1 MKSIVPHQLKDARR
15 RGSLM
20 PAIAFALLVV
30 GAASALVMNKLWLEA
45 AEVELQTAAE
55 ASALAAAGAY
65 LSDDMLR
72 PSFDADDAVYKA
84 KVRAAEVAYLNRV
97 GTHRVELVVD
107 GDDTDIVFGRRVPGG
122 AGGET
127 TFLLTNEN
135 PTVVE
140 VRTRRT
146 REQGNPITLFYPGVT
161 GVSTADATMI
171 VEAAFNN
178 EIDHFAAAPARP
190 IPALPLAILAS
201 DPTETRADTWA
212 AMIEGRLGADQYSY
226 DEVNHVVI
234 EQPDG
239 IPEMVLQS
247 APLKQDP
254 LLSNVQLLD
263 FNNDLR
269 EEKINGQIRN
279 GLTQDDLHFLNNRL
293 PAHSPIEMTGLGNV
307 TTPVQLALESQIG
320 QQRLCLLYNAAEP
333 MTVPGWTTL
342 QCQGV
347 VAVRILKV
355 LPADGE
361 SATIILQPTVMTTK
375 TAVPAEFAQLPATG
389 LGTMADEVSE
399 PVLYPPNP
407 YVYKLYISR

>member
-1 MKSIVPHQLKDARR
+1 MKSIVPYQLKDARR

-30 GAASALVMNKLWLEA
+30 GAASALVMNKLWIEA

-72 PSFDADDAVYKA
+72 PGFDADETVYKA
-84 KVRAAEVAYLNRV
+84 KVRAAEVAYMNRV

-127 TFLLTNEN
+127 TFLLTNDN

-140 VRTRRT
+140 VRTRRS
-146 REQGNPITLFYPGVT
+146 REQGNPVTLFYPGVT
-161 GVSTADATMI
+161 GRATADAMTI

-190 IPALPLAILAS
+190 IPALPLAILAN
-201 DPTETRADTWA
+201 DPTGKRLDTWSS
-212 AMIEGRLGADQYSY
+212 MIEEKLGPDNYSY
-226 DEVNHVVI
+226 DEINHVVV

-239 IPEMVLQS
+239 IPEVVLQS
-247 APLKQDP
+247 SPLKQDP

-263 FNNDLR
+263 FNNDLH
-269 EEKINGQIRN
+269 EDNINRQIRQ
-279 GLTQDDLHFLNNRL
+279 GLTQDDLRLLNNRL
-293 PAHSPIEMTGLGNV
+293 PAQSPFEMTALGNV

-320 QQRLCLLYNAAEP
+320 QQRLCLLYNSAAP

-342 QCQGV
+342 QCEGV

-361 SATIILQPTVMTTK
+361 SATVILQPTVMTTK
-375 TAVPAEFAQLPATG
+375 TAVPAEFAHSPTTG
-389 LGTMADEVSE
+389 LGTMATEASE
-399 PVLYPPNP
+399 PVLYQPNP